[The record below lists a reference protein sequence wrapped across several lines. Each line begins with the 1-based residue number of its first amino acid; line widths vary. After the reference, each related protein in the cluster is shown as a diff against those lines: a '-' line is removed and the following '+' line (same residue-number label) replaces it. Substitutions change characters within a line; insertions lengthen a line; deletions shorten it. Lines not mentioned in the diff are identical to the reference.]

1 MPVAN
6 KTNKSLYT
14 LKANPVYRSAISDP
28 ATSSSSRCIAISSR
42 QAYTLM
48 KRSVFIPSNLRSF
61 FPRYRCLRR
70 RGARVPEELLE
81 DGLEEEGVVSVRNS
95 ISHTV
100 AASIW
105 ELSQLTAP
113 RALAC
118 SSAQHSA
125 RHRTVSQNG
134 TLSGCLILGGK
145 QLTVHNLIRGRIC
158 IVWEI

>member
-1 MPVAN
+1 ME
-6 KTNKSLYT
+6 
-14 LKANPVYRSAISDP
+14 
-28 ATSSSSRCIAISSR
+28 RCI
-42 QAYTLM
+42 L
-48 KRSVFIPSNLRSF
+48 IPSKLRSF

-118 SSAQHSA
+118 SSVKHST
-125 RHRTVSQNG
+125 RHRTVSQKV
-134 TLSGCLILGGK
+134 TLSGCLILGWK
-145 QLTVHNLIRGRIC
+145 QLTVYNLIVWRIS
-158 IVWEI
+158 IVFEKFSRLILQSFQLTHGTLFGSVREFTRIQK